1 MTRVGARYALRAS
14 ATRAEG
20 MRIAAWAIQHSLVNE
35 ATSAARVRT
44 IDFLLEIPDLTRHDA
59 NEILA
64 AAGVRPEELVRR
76 LPASRRERLASELA
90 QRAATGP

>member
-1 MTRVGARYALRAS
+1 V
-14 ATRAEG
+14 
-20 MRIAAWAIQHSLVNE
+20 
-35 ATSAARVRT
+35 
-44 IDFLLEIPDLTRHDA
+44 LEIPDLTRHDA